1 MPGSITHV
9 VPVFKPGGA
18 ELQLATLAGAQAAR
32 GDDVTVLCLAA
43 DDLLRKEMEVGG
55 VQVCSLRQDGLRS
68 FVRGAR
74 AARRGNVIHSW
85 MYHGFL
91 MGAALRPFGT
101 ARHVWGVRRTEPF
114 SPGLKRRTR
123 AIVRLGRFLAPRSAH
138 ALVFCSETTMDRHVE
153 AGFRAPQLI
162 VTLNA
167 IPPKFL
173 EPRPPEE
180 RDGFV
185 VGCLT
190 RWTFDKG
197 IDVLLRAWANFIDA
211 GGTGTLLLAGPGID
225 DSNDELVE
233 MVALNGVGAT
243 TQLVGPFR
251 EPRDFHR
258 SLDVYVSPSR
268 TEGFPNV
275 VAEAMA
281 TGIPVVAT
289 AVGGTHEVMGP
300 TGFLVDNEDHAAIT
314 DALLELQQHPE
325 LRAQHGEQARR
336 RCEEEFTV
344 AATEAAVRQAYIDAG
359 AVGLA

>member
-1 MPGSITHV
+1 MSATLTHMI
-9 VPVFKPGGA
+9 PVFRPGGA
-18 ELQLATLAGAQAAR
+18 ELQLATLAGAQAER

-43 DDLLRKEMEVGG
+43 DDLLRKEMEAGG
-55 VQVCSLRQDGLRS
+55 VKVISLRQDGVLRFLRS
-68 FVRGAR
+68 AR
-74 AARRGNVIHSW
+74 AARRGSVVHSW

-91 MGAALRPFGT
+91 MGAALRPFGK

-123 AIVRLGRFLAPRSAH
+123 AIVRLGRLLAPRSAH

-153 AGFRAPQLI
+153 AGFRAPHLI

-173 EPRPPEE
+173 EPRPLEQ

-197 IDVLLRAWANFIDA
+197 IDVLLRAWADFIDA

-225 DSNDELVE
+225 ENNEELVD
-233 MVALNGVGAT
+233 MVASNGVGET
-243 TQLVGPFR
+243 TKLVGPYR

-314 DALLELQQHPE
+314 NALLDLQQHPE

-336 RCEEEFTV
+336 RCEDEFTV
-344 AATEAAVRQAYIDAG
+344 TATEAAVRQAYIAAG
-359 AVGLA
+359 AVDLA